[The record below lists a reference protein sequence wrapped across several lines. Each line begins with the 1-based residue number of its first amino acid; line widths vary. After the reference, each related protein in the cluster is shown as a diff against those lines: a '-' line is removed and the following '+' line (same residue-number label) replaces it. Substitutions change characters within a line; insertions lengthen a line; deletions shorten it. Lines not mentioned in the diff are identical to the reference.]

1 MFAAAK
7 PLKGMTGLSVMPL
20 FFGGAM
26 QNDQE
31 TANDSVQPDPNMAGQ
46 DDTAAAVRAGKG
58 SAGDGVSESDC
69 PQRPPRATR
78 ARKDKGLLHARR
90 HSILSRYPL
99 EALVRRG
106 ENLREL
112 RQIEKMLRAELKP
125 VGILAELLFDRAWSS
140 FLRCLL
146 IARTE
151 ARLFTPVNQNDANGE
166 PELKEAE
173 LQTLV
178 WPEPG
183 TTNYDFSR
191 DLITQ
196 LETVLRYDGHHTREF
211 HRSVVS
217 LLALRDGGVRALLDC
232 L

>member
-1 MFAAAK
+1 MKNKRKTESNTAQSDPGVV
-7 PLKGMTGLSVMPL
+7 PL
-20 FFGGAM
+20 
-26 QNDQE
+26 DE
-31 TANDSVQPDPNMAGQ
+31 TA
-46 DDTAAAVRAGKG
+46 TVRAGT
-58 SAGDGVSESDC
+58 SVAGDSISQSDP
-69 PQRPPRATR
+69 PQRLTIARR
-78 ARKDKGLLHARR
+78 ARNDKKQLHAR
-90 HSILSRYPL
+90 HHGVLSRHPL
-99 EALVRRG
+99 QALVRRG

-125 VGILAELLFDRAWSS
+125 VGIFAELLFDRAWSS

-151 ARLFTPVNQNDANGE
+151 ARLFTPVNQNDANAE
-166 PELKEAE
+166 PKLKEAE